1 MFLTLDQIITESAD
15 CAKEKG
21 WDDEPRSANDDL
33 LLIHSEVSEATEE
46 LRRYRAADE
55 LYYEGDKPCGVPTE
69 LADVVIR
76 CCHMARRHGID
87 LVQAVNI
94 KLAYNRTRARRHGGK
109 KF

>member
-1 MFLTLDQIITESAD
+1 MFLTLDQIITESAA

-33 LLIHSEVSEATEE
+33 LLIHSEVSEACEE
-46 LRRYRAADE
+46 LRTYRAPDE
-55 LYYEGDKPCGVPTE
+55 LYYDNGKPCGVPTE

-76 CCHMARRHGID
+76 CCHMAKRHGID
-87 LVQAVNI
+87 LVQAINI
-94 KLAYNRTRARRHGGK
+94 KLAYNRTRSKRHGGK